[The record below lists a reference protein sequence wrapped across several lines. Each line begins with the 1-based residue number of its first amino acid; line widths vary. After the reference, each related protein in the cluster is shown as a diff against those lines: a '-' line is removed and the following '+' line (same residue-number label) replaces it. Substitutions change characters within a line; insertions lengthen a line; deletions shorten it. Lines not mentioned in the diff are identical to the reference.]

1 MVASISQCEGIRA
14 MNQHV
19 VEVTLE
25 NARQVLIEESMQRLV
40 VVDFWADWCAPCKAL
55 MPVLE
60 KLAAEYDGRLLLAK
74 VNADQQPDI
83 AAQFGIRSLPTV
95 ILMLDGQPV
104 DAFQGAQPETEIRRI
119 LDKHLPQPWAGL
131 LDEASRK
138 LQVGDAEGALPLLRQ
153 AHELS
158 GKAPDVTLVLAQ
170 VLIELNRCDEAE
182 TVLKGVPV
190 SQHGPEYAQ
199 LQELLAERRAN
210 AGSPELKALEQEYAE
225 RPEDGEL
232 ALRLGRQYRSEHRY
246 EAALQTLL
254 DLLRRDLGYGD
265 GAARQEF
272 LDTLNTLGKGDPLAA
287 RFQRQFFNL
296 LY

>member
-1 MVASISQCEGIRA
+1 

-55 MPVLE
+55 LPVLE
-60 KLAAEYDGRLLLAK
+60 KLAAEYDGQLLLAK

-95 ILMLDGQPV
+95 ILMRDGQPV
-104 DAFQGAQPETEIRRI
+104 DAFQGAQPETEVR
-119 LDKHLPQPWAGL
+119 LLLEKHLPQPWEGL
-131 LDEASRK
+131 LDEASRM
-138 LQVGDAEGALPLLRQ
+138 LQGGDAAGALPLLRQ
-153 AHELS
+153 AYEAS
-158 GKAPDVTLVLAQ
+158 GKSADIAMALAQ

-182 TVLKGVPV
+182 TVLKGIGKA
-190 SQHGPEYAQ
+190 QQGPAYAQ
-199 LQELLAERRAN
+199 LLDLLAERRAN
-210 AGSPELKALEQEYAE
+210 ARSPELEALEQAFAE

-232 ALRLGRQYRSEHRY
+232 ALRLARQYRSEHQY
-246 EAALQTLL
+246 EAALQILL
-254 DLLRRDLGYGD
+254 DVLRRDLGFAD